1 MASSA
6 KFFAVILVLIGL
18 TPGVCARGAESGA
31 RKRIGQ
37 SHPAAN
43 SAKEPDFGPQM
54 VAYLEFLDS
63 EAAELKYYLDG
74 NEMPAADYR
83 IAKDKLDIAREFAIR
98 IVKKRAVDD
107 VPELYVMREGELTQ
121 ILPDG
126 LVALKGKR
134 AGTEL
139 DGVWI
144 FHGTSRRS
152 ELFYI
157 LERID
162 SIRRA
167 PGP

>member
-1 MASSA
+1 
-6 KFFAVILVLIGL
+6 
-18 TPGVCARGAESGA
+18 
-31 RKRIGQ
+31 
-37 SHPAAN
+37 
-43 SAKEPDFGPQM
+43 M

-74 NEMPAADYR
+74 HEMQAADYR

-98 IVKKRAVDD
+98 IVKKRAVDL
-107 VPELYVMREGELTQ
+107 VPELYVMRESELTQ

-126 LVALKGKR
+126 LAALKGKR
-134 AGTEL
+134 AGAEL

-152 ELFYI
+152 DLFYI
-157 LERID
+157 LERMD